1 MTYTVLEHGDILER
15 EGAQLIADKFPNY
28 EFVWQIYIGNKGN
41 NSMAEMPNYP
51 DPIKRK
57 HFAENS
63 YTVLESVIIIDH
75 ILKEPIF
82 YQALNNFSDCIEFN
96 KAFITVFALL
106 GRIHDTVIKAS
117 DALKYNNANFK
128 ESIHKFY
135 EARSIV
141 MHGKKVPLIFDDIG
155 LAQIPFLKTKIMN
168 GIAWDDKHSLWSE
181 VNQMDTEYVIDKLND
196 FFRDLLYLV
205 NDEYAAFYNYIFQ
218 ELKSIPTSLHFEY
231 NRHKFETSP
240 ESSGIVS
247 LKTQP
252 VDVYGFYKRRNRH

>member
-1 MTYTVLEHGDILER
+1 MTYTVVEHGDILER
-15 EGAQLIADKFPNY
+15 EAAQLIAEKFPNY
-28 EFVWQIYIGNKGN
+28 ELVWQIYIGNKGN

-51 DPIKRK
+51 DTFKRK

-63 YTVLESVIIIDH
+63 YTVLESVFIIDH
-75 ILKEPIF
+75 ILKQPIF
-82 YQALNNFSDCIEFN
+82 HQSLTNFVDYIEFN

-117 DALKYNNANFK
+117 DTLKYDNTGFK

-155 LAQIPFLKTKIMN
+155 LAQIPFLKTKMVD
-168 GIAWDDKHSLWSE
+168 GIAWDDKRSLWSE

-205 NDEYAAFYNYIFQ
+205 NEEYAAFYNYIIQ

-231 NRHKFETSP
+231 SRYTLETLP
-240 ESSGIVS
+240 ESSGSVS
-247 LKTQP
+247 LKTEA
-252 VDVYGFYKRRNRH
+252 VDVYGFYKRGIGK